1 MSGQAVFT
9 YAQVMTP
16 QHPSR
21 MERVEA
27 LTKLG

>member
-9 YAQVMTP
+9 CTQVMKL

-21 MERVEA
+21 LERVEA